1 MKASGKGKDDKSQ
14 YHSNG
19 ISKSKQISMPRRH
32 AGQDAYR
39 IYMPIQWLVV
49 IAVFTSAVA
58 FLLGKA
64 ARSHLDPA
72 VVKNQDMGLLT
83 SLKSKIFRQ
92 YDQASNDNDVDG
104 TCSAVYSASE
114 WSLSNVGEIGQ
125 IETEEEEG
133 DDDDN
138 GQEPKGCH
146 LLMDFQGVDTG
157 RLQSEEHF
165 KESMLRLVEQLGVF
179 DLRNIY
185 SRRTRH
191 GNLIAGGISD
201 AHDHVW
207 LWAWP
212 KEEVVFLD
220 LFSSADSND
229 FMRFVPEI
237 ERFFKGQKNESPE
250 KAVHWS
256 YKSRGFEGT
265 QSESDKNAVSDLF
278 WFPLGVMLDQ
288 KVEVRSMCIQ
298 CVCVR
303 WQWNTSY
310 PLGN

>member
-1 MKASGKGKDDKSQ
+1 
-14 YHSNG
+14 
-19 ISKSKQISMPRRH
+19 
-32 AGQDAYR
+32 
-39 IYMPIQWLVV
+39 
-49 IAVFTSAVA
+49 
-58 FLLGKA
+58 
-64 ARSHLDPA
+64 
-72 VVKNQDMGLLT
+72 
-83 SLKSKIFRQ
+83 
-92 YDQASNDNDVDG
+92 
-104 TCSAVYSASE
+104 
-114 WSLSNVGEIGQ
+114 
-125 IETEEEEG
+125 
-133 DDDDN
+133 
-138 GQEPKGCH
+138 
-146 LLMDFQGVDTG
+146 
-157 RLQSEEHF
+157 
-165 KESMLRLVEQLGVF
+165 MLRLVEQLGVF